1 MPVKAGDTVRVHYR
15 GTLDDG
21 TLFDSS
27 EGRDPL
33 EFRVGDGHVIPG
45 FENAVFDMEIGQ
57 RKTVT
62 IEADEAYGPVHGEL
76 SHTVS
81 REDFASDPYVGGMVN
96 LISPDGVELVGRITA
111 VEGDEIT
118 LDFNHPLAGERL
130 TFEVELVDVEPGPS
144 PIVGA

>member
-1 MPVKAGDTVRVHYR
+1 MPVKSGDTVRVHYS

-27 EGRDPL
+27 QGRDPL
-33 EFRVGDGHVIPG
+33 EFKVGDGQVIPG
-45 FENAVFDMEIGQ
+45 FENAVIGMEIGD

-62 IEADEAYGPVHGEL
+62 ISPEDAYGSVHEQL

-81 REDFASDPYVGGMVN
+81 RADFASDPYVGGMVN
-96 LISPDGVELVGRITA
+96 LISPEGVELVGRITS
-111 VEGDEIT
+111 VEGDEIV

-130 TFEVELVDVEPGPS
+130 TFEIEVAGIEAAES

>member
-1 MPVKAGDTVRVHYR
+1 MPVKSGDTVRVHYR

-33 EFRVGDGHVIPG
+33 EFSVGAGQVIPG
-45 FENAVFDMEIGQ
+45 FEEAVTGMEIGQ
-57 RKTVT
+57 NKTVT
-62 IEADEAYGPVHGEL
+62 IDASDAYGPVHEEL

-111 VEGDEIT
+111 IDGDLIT

-130 TFEVELVDVEPGPS
+130 TFEIELVDVESGPS